1 MWFDC
6 GRGRNGLQKFGGFVK
21 TIDGNRWHAMHG
33 QLPAVS
39 PAVYFQEG
47 DAVLSDLPD
56 YESMAVFA
64 ELGWPNIVPV
74 ASPVPVAVAPGAAK
88 PPAKVP

>member
-6 GRGRNGLQKFGGFVK
+6 GRWRNGLQKFGGFVK
-21 TIDGNRWHAMHG
+21 TTESNRWHAMHG
-33 QLPAVS
+33 QLPGVS

-47 DAVLSDLPD
+47 DVKLSDLTD
-56 YESMAVFA
+56 DESLAVLA

-74 ASPVPVAVAPGAAK
+74 APPAPVAAK
-88 PPAKVP
+88 PSAKAP